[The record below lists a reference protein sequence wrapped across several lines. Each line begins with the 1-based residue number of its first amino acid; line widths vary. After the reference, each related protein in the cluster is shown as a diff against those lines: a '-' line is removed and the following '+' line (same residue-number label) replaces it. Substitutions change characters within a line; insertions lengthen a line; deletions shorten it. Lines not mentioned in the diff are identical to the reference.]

1 MRIKTL
7 LYSVVLAA
15 MAIVVGMALVGW
27 LLTAR
32 LTAISQTQ
40 VRAQIAATNVA
51 DLLVLTH
58 EYALYAE
65 ERVKQQWVA
74 RQAQI
79 AQTIEL
85 GRHGAISVPV
95 ETIFVVKAL
104 DENFQL
110 LVSTGTAD
118 SALNGRQVSLLLSQ
132 LLTNAQTLSDAVRVW
147 SDEAERQR
155 QQAERRL
162 ETLATTA
169 PIVILCVLI
178 LLAAILVKRVL
189 RPLDKL
195 HQAVKSVA
203 KGDLTV
209 RSATG
214 THDEF
219 GRLSETF
226 DAMAVDLVSELRTEI
241 AQHKTS
247 QADLSR
253 FKAIIDSA
261 DDAIISKDM
270 NGLITSWNPAATK
283 IYGYSEAEAIG
294 QPVDML
300 IPQESRNE
308 LSDLWVRVENG
319 EPVSHY
325 RAERVCKDGTRVPM
339 LLSLS
344 PIKGAQG
351 GLIGIASVGHNISDQ
366 IRLEKMVTHMAF
378 YDTLTNLPNRRMLND
393 RLGQT
398 LAANKRSGRFGAL
411 MFVDLDNFKLL
422 NDAHGHQAGDLL
434 LIEVGQRLKACVR
447 EMDTVARIGGDEF
460 VVMIAELDGDLGK
473 STLHA
478 GVIADKIRAAIA
490 ALYTLPLQ
498 VAGREAEGTQERS
511 TLEHHCTASIGVVL
525 FPQGD
530 GSPDD
535 LLKWADASMY
545 DAKAAGRNTVRF
557 FEI

>member
-132 LLTNAQTLSDAVRVW
+132 LLTNAQT
-147 SDEAERQR
+147 DEAERQR

-253 FKAIIDSA
+253 FKA
-261 DDAIISKDM
+261 
-270 NGLITSWNPAATK
+270 
-283 IYGYSEAEAIG
+283 
-294 QPVDML
+294 
-300 IPQESRNE
+300 
-308 LSDLWVRVENG
+308 
-319 EPVSHY
+319 
-325 RAERVCKDGTRVPM
+325 
-339 LLSLS
+339 
-344 PIKGAQG
+344 
-351 GLIGIASVGHNISDQ
+351 
-366 IRLEKMVTHMAF
+366 
-378 YDTLTNLPNRRMLND
+378 
-393 RLGQT
+393 
-398 LAANKRSGRFGAL
+398 
-411 MFVDLDNFKLL
+411 
-422 NDAHGHQAGDLL
+422 
-434 LIEVGQRLKACVR
+434 
-447 EMDTVARIGGDEF
+447 
-460 VVMIAELDGDLGK
+460 
-473 STLHA
+473 
-478 GVIADKIRAAIA
+478 
-490 ALYTLPLQ
+490 
-498 VAGREAEGTQERS
+498 
-511 TLEHHCTASIGVVL
+511 
-525 FPQGD
+525 
-530 GSPDD
+530 
-535 LLKWADASMY
+535 
-545 DAKAAGRNTVRF
+545 
-557 FEI
+557 